1 MINTRVKYLGL
12 QLRNLGLLPTLR
24 YKFSRIR
31 PPSLDADGDYALT
44 SKYSAHPLFCR
55 PDTADMFV
63 FNQIFVEREYD
74 CLDAIENAEL
84 ILDCGANVGYS
95 SAYLLTAYPNATV
108 IAVEPDEAN
117 FRVLEKNLRP
127 FGKRARCRL
136 AAVWSKPTRMK
147 LDEDTLAAGK
157 EWGRTVSVAHD
168 DSGGGVSAVDIATL
182 LEESG
187 CDRISILK
195 MDIEGAERAVF
206 AENYEAWI
214 DRVDNIVIELHGP
227 EAERIFW
234 SAVPKDRFDV
244 STSGEL
250 TVCLKPHGQS
260 A

>member
-1 MINTRVKYLGL
+1 MNARVKYLGL
-12 QLRNLGLLPTLR
+12 QLRNLGLFPTLR
-24 YKFSRIR
+24 YKLSRIR
-31 PPSLDADGDYALT
+31 PPIVDADGDYSLA
-44 SKYSAHPLFCR
+44 SRYSAHRLFCR
-55 PDTADMFV
+55 PNTADLLV

-74 CLDAIENAEL
+74 CLDAVDSAGL

-95 SAYLLTAYPNATV
+95 SAYLLTAFPNATV
-108 IAVEPDEAN
+108 IAVEPDEDN

-127 FGKRARCRL
+127 FGGRARCRL

-147 LDEDTLAAGK
+147 LDEDTLAQGK
-157 EWGRTVSVAHD
+157 EWGRTVSET
-168 DSGGGVSAVDIATL
+168 DSIGSNTLPAVDIATL

-195 MDIEGAERAVF
+195 MDIEGAEKAVF
-206 AENYEAWI
+206 AENFEAWI

-234 SAVPKDRFDV
+234 SAVPSERFDV

-250 TVCLKPHGQS
+250 TVCLARRG
-260 A
+260 